1 MDKVSKSLRSKIMS
15 QVRSS
20 NNKSTEIK
28 FKMAMVRAGLKH
40 WRVQPKMLFSPDFIF
55 EQERVAVFIDGCFW
69 HGCPMCKK
77 CPSSNTE
84 YWTAKISRN
93 KARDKKASAELKKDN
108 WKVVRFWEH
117 EIKSN
122 IDRCV
127 GKIFLTIS

>member
-1 MDKVSKSLRSKIMS
+1 
-15 QVRSS
+15 
-20 NNKSTEIK
+20 
-28 FKMAMVRAGLKH
+28 MVRAGLKH